1 MTKQELREYRSLDRR
16 IDNLLDEYAK
26 WRSRAEKVTPIYT
39 VVPAGGGNG
48 NSTQK
53 AVENIIELQDKI
65 IADIIS
71 VAEKWNKIRNSINK
85 LENNQY
91 RELLTLY
98 YIKGLT
104 WEEVAEKMNMDARWI
119 RTLHGKALQEMNK
132 L

>member
-16 IDNLLDEYAK
+16 IDNLLDEYEK

-39 VVPAGGGNG
+39 IVPVGGGNG

-71 VAEKWNKIRNSINK
+71 IAEKWNKIRNSINK

-104 WEEVAEKMNMDARWI
+104 WEEVAEKMDLDIRWI